1 MALGIDDPRSDSLRV
16 PPHSAEAEESV
27 LGAVL
32 LDSDA
37 ANVALEKLQ
46 PDDFYRPAHQAIFDS
61 VLTLFNKNEPIDAVT
76 VAEGL
81 RRSDMLDRIGGLAYL
96 TELID
101 SVPARVCSSRI
112 GLSSRSR

>member
-16 PPHSAEAEESV
+16 PPHSVEAEESV

-46 PDDFYRPAHQAIFDS
+46 PDDFYRPAHQAIFEA
-61 VLTLFNKNEPIDAVT
+61 VLGLFN
-76 VAEGL
+76 
-81 RRSDMLDRIGGLAYL
+81 
-96 TELID
+96 
-101 SVPARVCSSRI
+101 
-112 GLSSRSR
+112 